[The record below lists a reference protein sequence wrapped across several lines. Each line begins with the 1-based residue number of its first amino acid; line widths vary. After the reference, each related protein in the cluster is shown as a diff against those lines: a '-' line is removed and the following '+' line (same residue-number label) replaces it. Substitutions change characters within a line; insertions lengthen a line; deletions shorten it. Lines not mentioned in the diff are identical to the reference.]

1 MRAYVWGMLALL
13 IWNHPVSAQASAVAP
28 GPRLVTSWS
37 DTWEPASLTAAPL
50 AGTVR
55 ARALGRGTKW
65 AIGGA
70 LVVGILSAAVA
81 NTLCERSSC
90 SGPTLTWGVIGAGL
104 GAVLGGLIAEATD

>member
-1 MRAYVWGMLALL
+1 MRAYVWGMLAVL
-13 IWNHPVSAQASAVAP
+13 IWNHPVSAQASAAAP
-28 GPRLVTSWS
+28 GPRLVASWS

-50 AGTVR
+50 VGTVR
-55 ARALGRGTKW
+55 ARALGRGTQW